1 MRFAKE
7 VVPPC
12 HAMPCQLRNKNTD
25 TIRVFELLEEKR
37 VLNTHS
43 ILVDFEMASINALRD
58 HFPNADIQG
67 CLFHFGQCLWRK
79 IQELGLRA
87 WYNQP
92 RGEKSLLIKMFTALV
107 FVPINLVPDAFNALL
122 DSLDAGVDQ
131 LPTDFLIYFEATWIG
146 VVQRGKRRNPPF
158 PIDLWNVK
166 VRVVDD
172 LPRTNNSV
180 E

>member
-1 MRFAKE
+1 MFK
-7 VVPPC
+7 
-12 HAMPCQLRNKNTD
+12 
-25 TIRVFELLEEKR
+25 LLEEKR
-37 VLNTHS
+37 VLNPHY

-79 IQELGLRA
+79 IQELGLQA

-92 RGEKSLLIKMFTALV
+92 AGENSLLMKMYTALA

-131 LPTDFLIYFEATWIG
+131 LLADVLIYFEATWIG
-146 VVQRGKRRNPPF
+146 VVQRVRRRNPTF
-158 PIDLWNVK
+158 PINDLWNVK
-166 VRVVDD
+166 DRVDMTSLEPTTLLRD
-172 LPRTNNSV
+172 GIKTLT
-180 E
+180 